1 MNKPATTPFKYPS
14 GAAKMPAGPY
24 ADAAVLVETNAGWRV
39 FRPVIDGAKC
49 VRCQKCWLLCPD
61 GVIDRSGAVYAVDY
75 NFCKG
80 CGLCARECPRQ
91 AIAMVKEGDASD

>member
-14 GAAKMPAGPY
+14 GPAEMPAGPY
-24 ADAAVLVETNAGWRV
+24 ADAAVLVENNAGWRV

-49 VRCQKCWLLCPD
+49 VKCQKCWLLCPD
-61 GVIDRSGAVYAVDY
+61 GVIDRSGEVYAVDY

-80 CGLCARECPRQ
+80 CGLCGPGMSAPGHRHGE
-91 AIAMVKEGDASD
+91 KGDASD